1 MHNFLFCP
9 VLALEPNKLL
19 CYATFNKNIFLP
31 SHFDERSEKKSHK
44 TEKAKKI
51 INMVSNIKR
60 LKKKGLYNFSIVLF
74 FVMLFLTSAS
84 LYLAAAKIDYVWRW
98 NRVLKYFAYNNT
110 VEIKTETDGTAVIV
124 SNDKGWNI
132 EITKNS
138 EQNIYFVPKKAK
150 LNILDGEY
158 VYKEGI
164 IGSYSELKAGILA
177 SGLWLTIKSSAI
189 ATIFGIIIGLIC
201 GIARLSSNPFF
212 KWSAITYVEI
222 IRGSPLL
229 VQIFIW
235 YFVFG
240 SILDA
245 IFASHDFTRIEPI
258 WYGIAAL
265 AFFTGAY
272 VGEIVRAG
280 IQSINKGQAEAARS
294 LGMSGYQCMR
304 YIILPQ
310 ALKRILPPLAG
321 QFINLIKDSS
331 LLGIIAIRELTKA
344 TREVISTS
352 LQPFELWFM
361 CAIMYLVLTFSL
373 SMALQFL
380 EKRSL
385 IK

>member
-1 MHNFLFCP
+1 M
-9 VLALEPNKLL
+9 
-19 CYATFNKNIFLP
+19 
-31 SHFDERSEKKSHK
+31 KSHIN
-44 TEKAKKI
+44 KI
-51 INMVSNIKR
+51 SNIKR
-60 LKKKGLYNFSIVLF
+60 LEKKGLYNLSIVLF
-74 FVMLFLTSAS
+74 FVMLFSICAS
-84 LYLAAAKIDYVWRW
+84 LYVATAKIDYTWRW
-98 NRVLKYFAYNNT
+98 NRVFKYFAYNDQI
-110 VEIKTETDGTAVIV
+110 EIKTEISGTTVI
-124 SNDKGWNI
+124 SQNDKGWNV
-132 EITKNS
+132 EITGENQKKT
-138 EQNIYFVPKKAK
+138 YFIPKKAE
-150 LNILDGEY
+150 IQVID
-158 VYKEGI
+158 EGFI
-164 IGSYSELKAGILA
+164 YQEDVLASYAELKPGVLA
-177 SGLWLTIKSSAI
+177 SGLWITLKSSAI
-189 ATIFGIIIGLIC
+189 ATIFGIIIGLMC

-240 SILDA
+240 SILNA
-245 IFASHDFTRIEPI
+245 LFTNYGFTQIDSI

-280 IQSINKGQAEAARS
+280 IQSINRGQTEAARS
-294 LGMSGYQCMR
+294 LGMNGYQCMR

-344 TREVISTS
+344 TREVITTS
-352 LQPFELWFM
+352 LQPFELWFI
-361 CAIMYLVLTFSL
+361 CGIMYLSLTFTL
-373 SMALQFL
+373 SMFLQFL
-380 EKRSL
+380 ERRSI